1 MAGLAQ
7 QWVSLPDRCA
17 TLGRAIPETKPLV
30 RPMVALLLVSFQ
42 ILLLLLKAYFTK
54 NDDNQIELKRIEEEQ
69 SQLNAAAEKAEQ
81 ENRYSVTDPAMM
93 DQFQDSIDKDR
104 FDATTQ
110 PEREGPTAH

>member
-1 MAGLAQ
+1 VAGLAQ

-54 NDDNQIELKRIEEEQ
+54 NDDNQIELKRVEEEQ

-110 PEREGPTAH
+110 PKREGPTAH